1 MQAKLKLWKLLV
13 ILSGILLL
21 SEKVVLAAPWPS
33 EDELV
38 TINYYVKIGDT
49 FAKEIEIERLKKK
62 YPDWRL
68 GLENPMKVRM
78 EIGNIKEPIDKIYQ
92 LIAQRKLAEARK
104 KLKKTQ
110 IDFPNWSP
118 DEELKKQFRITQAQE
133 DYEVSLKKMNL
144 FEAQV
149 ILKNNIEL
157 SSCERINNLWRLA
170 HALEK
175 DNNATEAKAI
185 YFQILRRCKNN
196 STLVS
201 TIEKAEPI
209 LTDIELKQTILDLN
223 KVNSFNNSEYK
234 NLYKRLSAGRE
245 AKKNAKVKKALALT
259 KAKPKVRILKKPF
272 KQNNTAFKINFDSL
286 SLKDDPR
293 KNEIISAM
301 DATNWGS
308 CLARSVN
315 PQTTI
320 AALLRGW
327 CAYNYDRP
335 IEAMALFKSVEKSKS
350 NKAIKEDARFG
361 LVLSLL
367 ELDLIKDA
375 SVVVASGFLSNSRL
389 RTAEIAILQKRG
401 IRSYYN
407 KNWNDAIEYF
417 NELERLGGLDR
428 DMDILRS
435 KSYGKKGDII
445 RAISENSRIYG
456 EFNN

>member
-78 EIGNIKEPIDKIYQ
+78 ETGNIKEPIDKIYQ

-170 HALEK
+170 HAL
-175 DNNATEAKAI
+175 
-185 YFQILRRCKNN
+185 
-196 STLVS
+196 
-201 TIEKAEPI
+201 
-209 LTDIELKQTILDLN
+209 
-223 KVNSFNNSEYK
+223 
-234 NLYKRLSAGRE
+234 
-245 AKKNAKVKKALALT
+245 
-259 KAKPKVRILKKPF
+259 
-272 KQNNTAFKINFDSL
+272 
-286 SLKDDPR
+286 
-293 KNEIISAM
+293 
-301 DATNWGS
+301 
-308 CLARSVN
+308 
-315 PQTTI
+315 
-320 AALLRGW
+320 
-327 CAYNYDRP
+327 
-335 IEAMALFKSVEKSKS
+335 
-350 NKAIKEDARFG
+350 
-361 LVLSLL
+361 
-367 ELDLIKDA
+367 
-375 SVVVASGFLSNSRL
+375 
-389 RTAEIAILQKRG
+389 
-401 IRSYYN
+401 
-407 KNWNDAIEYF
+407 
-417 NELERLGGLDR
+417 
-428 DMDILRS
+428 
-435 KSYGKKGDII
+435 
-445 RAISENSRIYG
+445 
-456 EFNN
+456 